1 MIIIRVTMSVQAEN
15 REKFLELLNQEAK
28 EVRQLEGC
36 VRFTIFE
43 DVSSEKALLLYEEWE
58 SLAAFDAYRTS
69 EAFKETGQQLF
80 PLMDGKPDSAY
91 YSAEVFS

>member
-28 EVRQLEGC
+28 EVRHLEGC
-36 VRFTIFE
+36 VRFNIFE